1 MKHLLTLLV
10 GTDFAVV
17 SSDSIGILSRLFRA
31 RLASLVALS
40 ALSGFLFAARSF
52 SAQALLIALAVWL
65 LAAGCSALNQLQEI
79 STDSLMQRTRTRPL
93 PAGELMTVH
102 ALLIASA
109 AIGCGL
115 LLLLFC
121 GETPLL
127 LGLLATFW
135 YNGIYTPLKQKTA
148 WAVFPGAV
156 CGALPPLIGY
166 SAAGGSILES
176 AAVVLAGTLLIWQV
190 PHFWLLAW
198 RYRQDQLDSGL
209 PTVFRQI
216 SDKRLFAINSCW
228 LIALALSYLLFTLFG
243 MITSPLLANI
253 YLALLTALFLAAGR
267 EMLRGAKFASSGR
280 LFHLVNLSMA
290 LLLSTLIVD
299 SLLSVQ

>member
-1 MKHLLTLLV
+1 MKQLITLIASVDIGLAV
-10 GTDFAVV
+10 GETPA
-17 SSDSIGILSRLFRA
+17 ILSRLFRA

-52 SAQALLIALAVWL
+52 TFSAVLVTLAIWL

-79 STDSLMQRTRTRPL
+79 EIDGRMQRTSSRPL
-93 PAGELMTVH
+93 PAGDLSAAQ
-102 ALLIASA
+102 ALLIAGLTIA
-109 AIGCGL
+109 GGL
-115 LLLLFC
+115 LLLLNS
-121 GETPLL
+121 GLVSLL
-127 LGLLATFW
+127 LGLFAILW
-135 YNGIYTPLKQKTA
+135 YNGVYTPLKRITA

-166 SAAGGSILES
+166 SAAGGSIFDS
-176 AAVVLAGTLLIWQV
+176 AAVILAGTLLIWQV

-209 PTVFRQI
+209 PTPFREL

-228 LIALALSYLLFTLFG
+228 LAALALSYMLFVLFG
-243 MITSPLLANI
+243 MIANPLLTNI
-253 YLALLTALFLAAGR
+253 YLALLAALLLAGGR
-267 EMLRGAKFASSGR
+267 ELMRGSQWACSGR

-290 LLLSTLIVD
+290 LLLLTLICD
-299 SLLSVQ
+299 SLI